1 MYSLSHHVQSL
12 CDEWLTDFLQ
22 VEKKHK
28 ESFKDFFLELFMNGS
43 NILRHQFFQ
52 FIVFI

>member
-28 ESFKDFFLELFMNGS
+28 ESFKDFFSWAVYEWS
-43 NILRHQFFQ
+43 NLLRHQYFQ
-52 FIVFI
+52 FIAFI